1 MNNLQENPNKSL
13 NSNPPEAEIRTENNQ
28 NQNIQSPPVEA
39 NININQVEN
48 NPPKNIN
55 EIKDNNN
62 TQNNPENINAV
73 EPPATQNVN
82 PSNIEERRN
91 DNIPGN
97 NIVNVPENKLPFKIE
112 DDYPSGYNIEN
123 HQNNNNVQ
131 LNENRNEPTSQPC
144 INTENNINLLSN
156 VIDSNKAIP
165 EPSQKNMNS
174 VNPLE
179 QNNISQPLVNNLE
192 QNQNNAKVI
201 PNQIQPNPS
210 NNKLNSENNQNQFS
224 DISGYK
230 PINPEPLQGDLNQ
243 ILSGQI
249 DINNSNSKPPQNS
262 QVTEP
267 NNNQNTNPEEEE
279 KIEFASQI
287 QSFNNN
293 ENQNQNPT
301 LSQIIKNE

>member
-1 MNNLQENPNKSL
+1 
-13 NSNPPEAEIRTENNQ
+13 
-28 NQNIQSPPVEA
+28 
-39 NININQVEN
+39 
-48 NPPKNIN
+48 
-55 EIKDNNN
+55 
-62 TQNNPENINAV
+62 
-73 EPPATQNVN
+73 
-82 PSNIEERRN
+82 
-91 DNIPGN
+91 
-97 NIVNVPENKLPFKIE
+97 
-112 DDYPSGYNIEN
+112 
-123 HQNNNNVQ
+123 
-131 LNENRNEPTSQPC
+131 
-144 INTENNINLLSN
+144 
-156 VIDSNKAIP
+156 
-165 EPSQKNMNS
+165 MNS